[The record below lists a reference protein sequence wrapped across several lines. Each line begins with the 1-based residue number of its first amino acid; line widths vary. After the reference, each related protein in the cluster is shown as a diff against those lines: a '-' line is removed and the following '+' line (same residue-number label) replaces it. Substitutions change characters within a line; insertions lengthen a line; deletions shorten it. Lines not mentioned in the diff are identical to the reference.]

1 MEKVDSKKLNNKA
14 KAKEQ
19 NNLSSNP
26 IGEVKLPVEG
36 LKMISVPKDTVAPV
50 EPKAPKKTRETK
62 KTTKK
67 LDNTIKPLSVAE
79 ESSLNSIV
87 ETINNFNTTK
97 SKPRNYSNSYVTNNS
112 LNPNVNYFEVM
123 KGISDA
129 FQNNKSM
136 IELFSKLNN
145 IFVNQL
151 KWSFVGFGLFHEKS
165 KCINLKIYSKAGNTY
180 SSKIFM
186 SDDNNPIIQAFKNKS
201 IVDKD
206 NINYLNIPYLAKSSS
221 VIVPMI
227 SINKCI
233 GVMLVGQN
241 ISNINTNIVNF
252 FSNYMGMF
260 IHNIQLQEQTNKFAN
275 TDTLT
280 SLYNH
285 RGFQEILAKELAK
298 AKDTNTSLSV
308 VMFDV
313 NNISK
318 INRELG
324 HAKGDEVIK
333 TIAEKIKQN
342 IRANDSAGRYGGD
355 EIAVIMPETDTK
367 DAKYLAE
374 YITYCLSCCFVDD
387 VGPIK
392 VSVGISTF
400 PECTMD
406 QEKLLILAEQ
416 AMFISQAKGY
426 KEGMSA
432 IVSSSDFN
440 FWDDMALNSFAEV
453 LAKRHSQIGIN
464 FEEELVHKFNHEEI
478 MNHTHLMEMVT
489 SLAGAIDAKD
499 PYTKGHSTS
508 VSRYAEALAR
518 AVNLPENEV
527 ERIKIGALLHDVGKI
542 GIPESVLKKPGK
554 LTDEEW
560 EIMKQHPTIG
570 AEKVLAPNE
579 ALRDLIPIVKY
590 HHERIDGRGYP
601 EGLKGNEIPLEA
613 RIVSVADAYHALVS
627 DRPYRKGMPI
637 EKACA
642 ILREGAG
649 VQWDSDLVRQFISIA
664 PSLTTNV

>member
-1 MEKVDSKKLNNKA
+1 MENLDNKELNKTKKQDK
-14 KAKEQ
+14 KK
-19 NNLSSNP
+19 LSSNP
-26 IGEVKLPVEG
+26 MTKVKTPIEG
-36 LKMISVPKDTVAPV
+36 LKMISVPKEASTVPM
-50 EPKAPKKTRETK
+50 ESQELKKTK
-62 KTTKK
+62 KK
-67 LDNTIKPLSVAE
+67 LDKLIKPISVAE
-79 ESSLNSIV
+79 ESSLSSIV
-87 ETINNFNTTK
+87 ETINNFNTVKTK
-97 SKPRNYSNSYVTNNS
+97 PKQYTNNYSSNVNKVTSNI
-112 LNPNVNYFEVM
+112 NYFEII
-123 KGISDA
+123 KGVSDA

-136 IELFSKLNN
+136 VDLFTNLNN
-145 IFVNQL
+145 IFVNKL

-165 KCINLKIYSKAGNTY
+165 KCINLKLFTKTGNTY
-180 SSKIFM
+180 SSKVFL
-186 SDDNNPIIQAFKNKS
+186 SDENNPIIKCFNSKS
-201 IVDKD
+201 IIDKD
-206 NINYLNIPYLAKSSS
+206 NINYLNIPYLVKTSS
-221 VIVPMI
+221 VVVPMI

-233 GVMLVGQN
+233 GVMLVGQGV
-241 ISNINTNIVNF
+241 SNININLINF
-252 FSNYMGMF
+252 FSNYMGMY
-260 IHNIQLQEQTNKFAN
+260 IHNAQLLEQTNKFAN

-285 RGFQEILAKELAK
+285 RGFQEILANEISK
-298 AKDTNTSLSV
+298 AKDTNSPLSV

-324 HAKGDEVIK
+324 HAKVDEVIK

-355 EIAVIMPETDTK
+355 EIAVIMPDTNTK

-392 VSVGISTF
+392 VSVGISTY
-400 PECTMD
+400 PECTIE

-440 FWDDMALNSFAEV
+440 FWDDAALNSFAEV

-464 FEEELVHKFNHEEI
+464 FEEELVHKFNQEEI
-478 MNHTHLMEMVT
+478 INHNHLMEMVT

-518 AVNLPENEV
+518 AVNLPEHEV

-542 GIPESVLKKPGK
+542 GIPENVLKKPGK

-590 HHERIDGRGYP
+590 HHERLDGKGYP
-601 EGLKGNEIPLEA
+601 EQLKGNEIPLAA

-642 ILREGAG
+642 ILKEGAG
-649 VQWDSDLVRQFISIA
+649 IQWDADLVRQFISIA

>member
-1 MEKVDSKKLNNKA
+1 MENVDKKILNKTE
-14 KAKEQ
+14 KSGKKS
-19 NNLSSNP
+19 LSSNP
-26 IGEVKLPVEG
+26 INKVKSPVEG
-36 LKMISVPKDTVAPV
+36 LKMISVPKNSASTDTSVTKDKDLA
-50 EPKAPKKTRETK
+50 KTK
-62 KTTKK
+62 KK
-67 LDNTIKPLSVAE
+67 LDNLIKPISVAE
-79 ESSLNSIV
+79 EASLDSIV
-87 ETINNFNTTK
+87 ETINNFNNTK
-97 SKPRNYSNSYVTNNS
+97 TRTRLYANNNYNAGNKISTH
-112 LNPNVNYFEVM
+112 NVNYFEVM
-123 KGISDA
+123 KSLYDA
-129 FQNNKSM
+129 FQNNKNM
-136 IELFSKLNN
+136 VDLFAKLND
-145 IFVNQL
+145 IFINKL
-151 KWSFVGFGLFHEKS
+151 KWNFVGFGLFHEKS
-165 KCINLKIYSKAGNTY
+165 KCINLKLFSKTGNTY
-180 SSKIFM
+180 SSKVFL
-186 SDDNNPIIQAFKNKS
+186 SDENNPIIQSFNTKS
-201 IVDKD
+201 MIDKD
-206 NINYLNIPYLAKSSS
+206 NINYLNIPYLIKCGS
-221 VIVPMI
+221 VIFPMI

-233 GVMLVGQN
+233 GVMIAGQG
-241 ISNINTNIVNF
+241 ISNMHMNMVSFI
-252 FSNYMGMF
+252 SNYMGMY
-260 IHNIQLQEQTNKFAN
+260 IHNLQLQEKTNKFAN

-285 RGFQEILAKELAK
+285 RGFQEILAKELSK
-298 AKDTNTSLSV
+298 AKDTETSLSV

-342 IRANDSAGRYGGD
+342 IRATDSAGRYGGD
-355 EIAVIMPETDTK
+355 EIAVIMPETGTK

-400 PECTMD
+400 PECTID

-432 IVSSSDFN
+432 IISSSDFN
-440 FWDDMALNSFAEV
+440 FWDDVALNSFAEV

-464 FEEELVHKFNHEEI
+464 FEEELVHKFNQEEI
-478 MNHTHLMEMVT
+478 MNHNHLMEMVT

-518 AVNLPENEV
+518 AINLPEHEV
-527 ERIKIGALLHDVGKI
+527 ERIKIGAMLHDVGKI
-542 GIPESVLKKPGK
+542 GIPENVLKKPGK

-590 HHERIDGRGYP
+590 HHERLDGKGYP
-601 EGLKGNEIPLEA
+601 EHLKGDEIPLSA

-642 ILREGAG
+642 ILKEGAG
-649 VQWDSDLVRQFISIA
+649 VQWDSDLVRRFISIA
-664 PSLTTNV
+664 PSLTTKV

>member
-1 MEKVDSKKLNNKA
+1 MKNLNNNEELNTKV
-14 KAKEQ
+14 KKYGKKK
-19 NNLSSNP
+19 LSSNP
-26 IGEVKLPVEG
+26 INGSSLPIEG
-36 LKMISVPKDTVAPV
+36 IKMISVPLEDSAVQITKPDEVKT
-50 EPKAPKKTRETK
+50 PKKK
-62 KTTKK
+62 S
-67 LDNTIKPLSVAE
+67 NTVIKPISIADETSLS
-79 ESSLNSIV
+79 SIV
-87 ETINNFNTTK
+87 ETINNFNTSRTK
-97 SKPRNYSNSYVTNNS
+97 PKKYNNEYTLNIPKTVSNA
-112 LNPNVNYFEVM
+112 NYFEIL
-123 KGISDA
+123 KEILNI
-129 FQNNKSM
+129 FQGNKSVV
-136 IELFSKLNN
+136 EVFGKLSN
-145 IFVNQL
+145 IFISQL
-151 KWSFVGFGLFHEKS
+151 KWNFVGFGLLHEKS
-165 KCINLKIYSKAGNTY
+165 KCINLKLYSKTSNTY
-180 SSKIFM
+180 SSKIFL
-186 SDDNNPIIQAFKNKS
+186 SDENNPIIQSFKTRTIIDMDDLS
-201 IVDKD
+201 
-206 NINYLNIPYLAKSSS
+206 YLNIPYLVKTSS
-221 VIVPMI
+221 VIIPMI

-241 ISNINTNIVNF
+241 ISNINVNIVNF
-252 FSNYMGMF
+252 FSNYAGMF
-260 IHNIQLQEQTNKFAN
+260 VHNSQLLEQTSKYAN

-285 RGFQEILAKELAK
+285 RGFQEILAKELEK
-298 AKDTNTSLSV
+298 ANETNTPLSV

-333 TIAEKIKQN
+333 TIADKIKQN
-342 IRANDSAGRYGGD
+342 IRSDDCAGRYGGD
-355 EIAVIMPETDTK
+355 EIAVILPNTTTK

-400 PECTMD
+400 PECTID

-432 IVSSSDFN
+432 IISSSDFN
-440 FWDDMALNSFAEV
+440 FWDDVALNSFAEV

-464 FEEELVHKFNHEEI
+464 FEEELLHKFNQEEI
-478 MNHTHLMEMVT
+478 INHNHLMEMVT
-489 SLAGAIDAKD
+489 SIAGAIDAKD

-518 AVNLPENEV
+518 SVNLPENEV

-542 GIPESVLKKPGK
+542 GIPENVLKKPGK

-560 EIMKQHPTIG
+560 EIMKQHPKIG
-570 AEKVLAPNE
+570 AEKVIAPNE

-590 HHERIDGRGYP
+590 HHERLDGKGYP
-601 EGLKGNEIPLEA
+601 EHLKGDEIPLEA
-613 RIVSVADAYHALVS
+613 RIVSIADAYHALVS
-627 DRPYRKGMPI
+627 DRPYRKGLPI
-637 EKACA
+637 ETACS
-642 ILREGAG
+642 ILKEGAG
-649 VQWDSDLVRQFISIA
+649 TQWDPDLVRQFISIA

>member
-1 MEKVDSKKLNNKA
+1 M
-14 KAKEQ
+14 
-19 NNLSSNP
+19 
-26 IGEVKLPVEG
+26 
-36 LKMISVPKDTVAPV
+36 MSV
-50 EPKAPKKTRETK
+50 
-62 KTTKK
+62 
-67 LDNTIKPLSVAE
+67 
-79 ESSLNSIV
+79 
-87 ETINNFNTTK
+87 
-97 SKPRNYSNSYVTNNS
+97 
-112 LNPNVNYFEVM
+112 
-123 KGISDA
+123 
-129 FQNNKSM
+129 
-136 IELFSKLNN
+136 
-145 IFVNQL
+145 
-151 KWSFVGFGLFHEKS
+151 H
-165 KCINLKIYSKAGNTY
+165 
-180 SSKIFM
+180 
-186 SDDNNPIIQAFKNKS
+186 
-201 IVDKD
+201 
-206 NINYLNIPYLAKSSS
+206 
-221 VIVPMI
+221 
-227 SINKCI
+227 KCI

-241 ISNINTNIVNF
+241 IANINTNLVSFI
-252 FSNYMGMF
+252 SNYMGMF
-260 IHNIQLQEQTNKFAN
+260 VHNIQLLEQTSKYAN

-285 RGFQEILAKELAK
+285 RGFQEMLAKELAK
-298 AKDTNTSLSV
+298 AKDNNTHLSV

-333 TIAEKIKQN
+333 LLAEKVKQN
-342 IRANDSAGRYGGD
+342 IRNTDYAGRYGGD
-355 EIAVIMPETDTK
+355 EIAVIMPDTDTR

-387 VGPIK
+387 VGPVK
-392 VSVGISTF
+392 VSVGISTY
-400 PECTMD
+400 PDCSSD

-440 FWDDMALNSFAEV
+440 FWDDVALNSFAEV

-464 FEEELVHKFNHEEI
+464 FEEELVHKFNNEEI
-478 MNHTHLMEMVT
+478 INHNHLMEMVT

-508 VSRYAEALAR
+508 VSRYSEALAR
-518 AVNLPENEV
+518 AINLPESEV
-527 ERIKIGALLHDVGKI
+527 ERIKIGAMLHDVGKI

-560 EIMKQHPTIG
+560 EIMKQHPVIG
-570 AEKVLAPNE
+570 AEKVLEPNE

-590 HHERIDGRGYP
+590 HHERLDGKGYP
-601 EGLKGNEIPLEA
+601 EHLKGNEIPLAA

-642 ILREGAG
+642 ILKEGAG
-649 VQWDSDLVRQFISIA
+649 TQWDADLVRQFISIA
-664 PSLTTNV
+664 PSLTAHV

>member
-50 EPKAPKKTRETK
+50 EPKAPKKIRETK

>member
-1 MEKVDSKKLNNKA
+1 MENLENKELNKA
-14 KAKEQ
+14 KKQDKKE
-19 NNLSSNP
+19 LSSNP
-26 IGEVKLPVEG
+26 MKNTKSRTGD
-36 LKMISVPKDTVAPV
+36 LKMISVPKNKPVADSQELV
-50 EPKAPKKTRETK
+50 KTK
-62 KTTKK
+62 KK
-67 LDNTIKPLSVAE
+67 LNNLIKPISVPE
-79 ESSLNSIV
+79 ENSLTNIV
-87 ETINNFNTTK
+87 ETINNFNNNKT
-97 SKPRNYSNSYVTNNS
+97 KPRSYTDNYASNLKKVNTNI
-112 LNPNVNYFEVM
+112 NYFDVM
-123 KGISDA
+123 RSISDA
-129 FQNNKSM
+129 FSAHKSM
-136 IELFSKLNN
+136 VDLLSRLNN

-151 KWSFVGFGLFHEKS
+151 KWNFVGFGLLHEKS
-165 KCINLKIYSKAGNTY
+165 KCINLKLFSQTGNTY
-180 SSKIFM
+180 SSKVFL
-186 SDDNNPIIQAFKNKS
+186 SDEKNPIVQCLNSKTTI
-201 IVDKD
+201 DKD
-206 NINYLNIPYLAKSSS
+206 NINYLNIPYNIKTSS

-227 SINKCI
+227 SVNKCI

-241 ISNINTNIVNF
+241 ISNINTNLVSF

-260 IHNIQLQEQTNKFAN
+260 IHNVQLLEQTNKYAN

-285 RGFQEILAKELAK
+285 RGFQEILANELVK
-298 AKDTNTSLSV
+298 AKDNNKPLSV

-333 TIAEKIKQN
+333 TIADKISQN
-342 IRANDSAGRYGGD
+342 IRATDSAGRYGGD
-355 EIAVIMPETDTK
+355 EIAVIMPDTDTK

-392 VSVGISTF
+392 VSVGISTY
-400 PECTMD
+400 PECTID

-432 IVSSSDFN
+432 IISSSDFN
-440 FWDDMALNSFAEV
+440 FWDDVALNSFAEV

-464 FEEELVHKFNHEEI
+464 FEEELVHKFNQEEI
-478 MNHTHLMEMVT
+478 VNHNHLMEMVT

-518 AVNLPENEV
+518 AVNLPEHEV

-554 LTDEEW
+554 LDDDEW

-590 HHERIDGRGYP
+590 HHERLDGKGYP
-601 EGLKGNEIPLEA
+601 EQLKGNQIPLAA

-642 ILREGAG
+642 ILKEGAG
-649 VQWDSDLVRQFISIA
+649 IQWDADLVRQFISIA

>member
-627 DRPYRKGMPI
+627 DRPYRKGMSV
-637 EKACA
+637 EKACE
-642 ILREGAG
+642 ILNDGAG
-649 VQWDSDLVRQFISIA
+649 KLWDRDLVRQFINIA
-664 PSLTTNV
+664 PSLSTSI

>member
-1 MEKVDSKKLNNKA
+1 MRS
-14 KAKEQ
+14 
-19 NNLSSNP
+19 
-26 IGEVKLPVEG
+26 
-36 LKMISVPKDTVAPV
+36 
-50 EPKAPKKTRETK
+50 
-62 KTTKK
+62 
-67 LDNTIKPLSVAE
+67 
-79 ESSLNSIV
+79 
-87 ETINNFNTTK
+87 
-97 SKPRNYSNSYVTNNS
+97 
-112 LNPNVNYFEVM
+112 
-123 KGISDA
+123 ISDA
-129 FQNNKSM
+129 FSAHKSM
-136 IELFSKLNN
+136 VDLLSRLNN

-151 KWSFVGFGLFHEKS
+151 KWNFVGFGLLHEKS
-165 KCINLKIYSKAGNTY
+165 KCINLKLFSQTGNTY
-180 SSKIFM
+180 SSKVFL
-186 SDDNNPIIQAFKNKS
+186 SDEKNPIVQCLNSKTTI
-201 IVDKD
+201 DKD
-206 NINYLNIPYLAKSSS
+206 NINYLNIPYLVKTSS

-227 SINKCI
+227 SVNKCI

-241 ISNINTNIVNF
+241 ISNINTNLVSF

-260 IHNIQLQEQTNKFAN
+260 IHNVQLLEQTNKYAN

-285 RGFQEILAKELAK
+285 RGFQEILANELVK
-298 AKDTNTSLSV
+298 AKDNNKPLSV

-333 TIAEKIKQN
+333 TIADKISQN
-342 IRANDSAGRYGGD
+342 IRATDSAGRYGGD
-355 EIAVIMPETDTK
+355 EIAVIMPDTDTK

-392 VSVGISTF
+392 VSVGISTY
-400 PECTMD
+400 PECTID

-432 IVSSSDFN
+432 IISSSDFN
-440 FWDDMALNSFAEV
+440 FWDDVALNSFAEV

-464 FEEELVHKFNHEEI
+464 FEEELVHKFNQEEI
-478 MNHTHLMEMVT
+478 VNHNHLMEMVT

-518 AVNLPENEV
+518 AVNLPEHEV

-554 LTDEEW
+554 LDDDEW

-590 HHERIDGRGYP
+590 HHERLDGKGYP
-601 EGLKGNEIPLEA
+601 EQLKGNQIPLAA

-642 ILREGAG
+642 ILKEGAG
-649 VQWDSDLVRQFISIA
+649 IQWDADLVRQFISIA